1 MGRVLAP
8 APFSK
13 TNATDYICDYTLGE
27 INGEILLI
35 DGLLFGR
42 GFDSIALLLHPGE

>member
-8 APFSK
+8 APFFSK

-27 INGEILLI
+27 INGEILFL
-35 DGLLFGR
+35 DGFLFG
-42 GFDSIALLLHPGE
+42 